1 MEITMINA
9 IDPNQLLTQMRA
21 AQAQAAQQANVVA
34 PTQGQ
39 GSDGV
44 NFSGLMKSAVNQVN
58 ETQQAA
64 GKLKTAFEMGDPN
77 VSLADAMIASQK
89 ASVAFQATVQVRNKL
104 VAAYEEVMRM
114 SV

>member
-1 MEITMINA
+1 MINA

-21 AQAQAAQQANVVA
+21 AQAQAAQQTNVVA

-39 GSDGV
+39 DTDGV

>member
-1 MEITMINA
+1 MINA

-21 AQAQAAQQANVVA
+21 AQAQATQQPITA
-34 PTQGQ
+34 PQSGEA
-39 GSDGV
+39 SNV
-44 NFSGLMKSAVNQVN
+44 NFSNLMKSAVDQVN

-104 VAAYEEVMRM
+104 INAYEEVMRM